1 MRKKAPR
8 QSYSKSSS
16 GFLARSLHQRRGK
29 ELKPGFG
36 TPPLTMEISG
46 KYALADLSAELGV
59 VMFICNT
66 AVGKGIQANWL
77 RVHGPLGTK
86 AHLKW
91 AKGVAEWNSCRV
103 EWMPRRASA
112 HAAT

>member
-1 MRKKAPR
+1 
-8 QSYSKSSS
+8 
-16 GFLARSLHQRRGK
+16 
-29 ELKPGFG
+29 
-36 TPPLTMEISG
+36 MEISG

>member
-1 MRKKAPR
+1 
-8 QSYSKSSS
+8 
-16 GFLARSLHQRRGK
+16 
-29 ELKPGFG
+29 
-36 TPPLTMEISG
+36 MEISG

-91 AKGVAEWNSCRV
+91 AQGVAEAGTGPVRSGCDVVWARAVSPQPRSYGVGGYDCRTFFAYYLISHSLSITWLISMVVYV
-103 EWMPRRASA
+103 E
-112 HAAT
+112 